1 MKVVG
6 YIISNRTSGLI
17 LSLFTKVSLV
27 FSYKLT
33 KVACFQNF
41 LLTQLDFCGNLSQ
54 QFNITYLLRVS
65 ARLPKEPEQVFNFLS
80 LHNEPEPRPSR
91 KGWSGSGCCVAI
103 FYCQIQHRTLKTA
116 WPSAWDTR
124 RWPRKG
130 EPENAAG
137 RGQEVHAGR
146 TAHPISTGQNGQL
159 MWWMTQSVI
168 SQKGLLRYGSPHVDI
183 LSTRGELPQPK
194 SMWTNCPHW
203 FYPCYGWPQLDIL
216 SSHGEIWWILLF
228 STYQIAVTWS
238 LCARLRE
245 P

>member
-124 RWPRKG
+124 PWPRKG

-137 RGQEVHAGR
+137 RGQESHAGR

-168 SQKGLLRYGSPHVDI
+168 HQKNLMRYGSPHVDN
-183 LSTRGELPQPK
+183 LSTWGKLSQPI
-194 SMWTNCPHW
+194 SMCSNWAHW
-203 FYPCYGWPQLDIL
+203 LCPCYSWSRLDIL
-216 SSHGEIWWILLF
+216 SSHGEIW
-228 STYQIAVTWS
+228 
-238 LCARLRE
+238 
-245 P
+245 